1 MKINTKINKW
11 DIIKLKS
18 FCMAKEAI
26 NICKQSDQ
34 KGINLQTIQ
43 TAHATQYKKNFFNVQ
58 EI

>member
-1 MKINTKINKW
+1 
-11 DIIKLKS
+11 
-18 FCMAKEAI
+18 MAKEAI